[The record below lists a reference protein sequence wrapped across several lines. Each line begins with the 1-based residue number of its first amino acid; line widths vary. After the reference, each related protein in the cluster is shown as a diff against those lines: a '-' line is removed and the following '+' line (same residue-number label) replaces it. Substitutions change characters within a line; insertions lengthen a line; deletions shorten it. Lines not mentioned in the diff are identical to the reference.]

1 MLDLGRN
8 IPVII
13 ETIADRRIFVEK
25 HPAAEFRTGFAGTV
39 SQLAIVPEAAKT
51 EIEKDLRVEIEG
63 PVDAA
68 VNGIRR
74 ALSAD
79 LATDMQPWA
88 GEFWPSVTADALA
101 KGSK

>member
-1 MLDLGRN
+1 M
-8 IPVII
+8 
-13 ETIADRRIFVEK
+13 
-25 HPAAEFRTGFAGTV
+25 
-39 SQLAIVPEAAKT
+39 PEAAKT

-88 GEFWPSVTADALA
+88 GEFLAERYRRCTGEGIKIGSEGRKDAILTAIVVIGD
-101 KGSK
+101 